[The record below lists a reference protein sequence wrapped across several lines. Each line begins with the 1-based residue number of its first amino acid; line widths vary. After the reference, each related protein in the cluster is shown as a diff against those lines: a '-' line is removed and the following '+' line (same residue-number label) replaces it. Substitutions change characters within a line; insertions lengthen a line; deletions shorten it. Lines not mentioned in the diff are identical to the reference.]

1 MIPYGD
7 PRKTPAASGNTERAE
22 IARRNAAEATKLF
35 GGSARVKGLGL
46 NFRAPDTAQAKTSG
60 MVSTMDLYAPVVRAE
75 DAKREEIA
83 HRMDAL
89 PSHIAALP
97 RKEPGLGVDALEA
110 LAVIERSSKAMGGQ
124 PVSVIRG
131 DIARAIKSTP
141 ERAEAIIAD
150 LERRSLLRRQATA
163 GTVDYFTVCL

>member
-1 MIPYGD
+1 MIPTD
-7 PRKTPAASGNTERAE
+7 FLHLPVPTRPSDREAARRAE
-22 IARRNAAEATKLF
+22 EASKLF

-60 MVSTMDLYAPVVRAE
+60 MASTMDLYAPVIRAE

-83 HRMDAL
+83 RRMDAL

-97 RKEPGLGVDALEA
+97 QKEPGLGVDALEA

-124 PVSVIRG
+124 SVAVTRG
-131 DIARAIKSTP
+131 DIARAIKCAP
-141 ERAEAIIAD
+141 ERAETIISD
-150 LERRSLLRRQATA
+150 LERRKLLRRQVTA
-163 GTVDYFTVCL
+163 GVLDYFTVQL